1 METKLSLSDYRK
13 KARASL
19 AQQWGINAW
28 ASLSFD
34 VCCGFDPNVF

>member
-28 ASLSFD
+28 LVFLSMF
-34 VCCGFDPNVF
+34 VAII